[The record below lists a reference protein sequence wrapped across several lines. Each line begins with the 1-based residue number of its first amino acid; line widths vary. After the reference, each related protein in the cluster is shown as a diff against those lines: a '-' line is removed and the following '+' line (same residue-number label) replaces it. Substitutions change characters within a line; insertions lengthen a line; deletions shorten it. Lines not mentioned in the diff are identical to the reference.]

1 MGGAAGH
8 LQHLHEDRDLTFAD
22 LKEILSLASTGQLEE
37 VTEKFDGLNLVFSYD
52 NSSGI
57 LKAARAAGDIKR
69 GGMSAEALAA
79 KFAGRGNLTKAF
91 NDAFKIL
98 EGAVS
103 VLSDKNRLEIFGA
116 QANLWYSME
125 IIFAENPNVINYDS
139 NSIVFHS
146 TPVLQIEESGNI
158 TTLESGSAPGVKIL
172 SANIQQMQKAIE
184 KSDWKISGPSVT
196 RMSEL
201 SNDTILNKTIQKI
214 DKAIARAGVTDGNNI
229 GDYLRAL
236 LEEDVQDLKLSTE
249 ASEALIA
256 RCMQDDY
263 APSLI
268 DIKKM
273 IDKSAYDAVRQF
285 VNNCPMMMKSYVRPL
300 ELAINDFAIEA
311 LKGLASTLI
320 NDPRKEVL
328 RLRREV
334 KNAINSMQSSG
345 DESVIQILQ
354 MQMEKLKSVSNITS
368 SVEGVVFIYKGNAY
382 KFSGSFAAV
391 NQILGLFKYGRG
403 KIKPT
408 EV

>member
-37 VTEKFDGLNLVFSYD
+37 VTEKFDGLNLVFSFD

-146 TPVLQIEESGNI
+146 TPVLQIEESGSI

-249 ASEALIA
+249 ASAALIA

-273 IDKSAYDAVRQF
+273 IDKSSYDAIRQF
-285 VNNCPMMMKSYVRPL
+285 VNNCPVMMKSYVRPL

-354 MQMEKLKSVSNITS
+354 SQMEKLKSVSNITS

-403 KIKPT
+403 TIKPT

>member
-37 VTEKFDGLNLVFSYD
+37 VTEKFDGLNLVFSFD

-146 TPVLQIEESGNI
+146 TPVLQIEESGSI

-273 IDKSAYDAVRQF
+273 IDKSSYDAIRQF
-285 VNNCPMMMKSYVRPL
+285 VNNCPVMLKSYVRPL

-345 DESVIQILQ
+345 DENVIQILQ
-354 MQMEKLKSVSNITS
+354 SQMEKLKSVSNITS

-403 KIKPT
+403 TIKPT

>member
-146 TPVLQIEESGNI
+146 TPVLQIEESGSI

-273 IDKSAYDAVRQF
+273 IDKSSYDAIRQF
-285 VNNCPMMMKSYVRPL
+285 VNNCPVMMKSYVRPL

-354 MQMEKLKSVSNITS
+354 SQMEKLKSVSNITS

-403 KIKPT
+403 TIKPT
-408 EV
+408 NV

>member
-37 VTEKFDGLNLVFSYD
+37 VTEKFDGLNLVFSFD

-146 TPVLQIEESGNI
+146 TPVLQIEESGSI
-158 TTLESGSAPGVKIL
+158 TT
-172 SANIQQMQKAIE
+172 
-184 KSDWKISGPSVT
+184 
-196 RMSEL
+196 
-201 SNDTILNKTIQKI
+201 
-214 DKAIARAGVTDGNNI
+214 
-229 GDYLRAL
+229 
-236 LEEDVQDLKLSTE
+236 
-249 ASEALIA
+249 
-256 RCMQDDY
+256 
-263 APSLI
+263 
-268 DIKKM
+268 
-273 IDKSAYDAVRQF
+273 
-285 VNNCPMMMKSYVRPL
+285 
-300 ELAINDFAIEA
+300 
-311 LKGLASTLI
+311 
-320 NDPRKEVL
+320 
-328 RLRREV
+328 
-334 KNAINSMQSSG
+334 
-345 DESVIQILQ
+345 
-354 MQMEKLKSVSNITS
+354 
-368 SVEGVVFIYKGNAY
+368 
-382 KFSGSFAAV
+382 
-391 NQILGLFKYGRG
+391 
-403 KIKPT
+403 
-408 EV
+408 

>member
-37 VTEKFDGLNLVFSYD
+37 VTEKFDGLNLVFSFD

-146 TPVLQIEESGNI
+146 TPVLQIEESGSI

-273 IDKSAYDAVRQF
+273 IDKSSYDAIRQF
-285 VNNCPMMMKSYVRPL
+285 VNNCPVMLKSYVRPL

-345 DESVIQILQ
+345 DENVIQILQ
-354 MQMEKLKSVSNITS
+354 SQMEKLKSVSNITS

-391 NQILGLFKYGRG
+391 NQIIGLFKYGRG
-403 KIKPT
+403 TIKPT

>member
-37 VTEKFDGLNLVFSYD
+37 VTEKFDGLNLVFSFD

-146 TPVLQIEESGNI
+146 TPVLQIEESGSI

-273 IDKSAYDAVRQF
+273 IDKSSYDAIRQF
-285 VNNCPMMMKSYVRPL
+285 VNNCPVMLKSYVRPL

-345 DESVIQILQ
+345 DENVIQILQ
-354 MQMEKLKSVSNITS
+354 SQMEKLKSVSNITS

-403 KIKPT
+403 TIKPT
-408 EV
+408 EL

>member
-37 VTEKFDGLNLVFSYD
+37 VTEKFDGLNLVFSFD

-79 KFAGRGNLTKAF
+79 KFAGRENLTKAF

-146 TPVLQIEESGNI
+146 TPVLQIEESGSI

-201 SNDTILNKTIQKI
+201 SNDTILN
-214 DKAIARAGVTDGNNI
+214 N
-229 GDYLRAL
+229 
-236 LEEDVQDLKLSTE
+236 
-249 ASEALIA
+249 
-256 RCMQDDY
+256 
-263 APSLI
+263 P
-268 DIKKM
+268 
-273 IDKSAYDAVRQF
+273 
-285 VNNCPMMMKSYVRPL
+285 
-300 ELAINDFAIEA
+300 
-311 LKGLASTLI
+311 
-320 NDPRKEVL
+320 
-328 RLRREV
+328 
-334 KNAINSMQSSG
+334 KN
-345 DESVIQILQ
+345 
-354 MQMEKLKSVSNITS
+354 
-368 SVEGVVFIYKGNAY
+368 
-382 KFSGSFAAV
+382 
-391 NQILGLFKYGRG
+391 
-403 KIKPT
+403 
-408 EV
+408 